1 MPSPVRMRPILTAL
15 LGGVLS
21 VSMSCG
27 SATSTQDEFMKMIS
41 NEGIHIS
48 ATELESIA
56 HDVCDSFRNHPNAH
70 KSEVV
75 LALAIKHN
83 WTPQQAGVFTGAA
96 IGAYCM
102 EYKSRTWE

>member
-1 MPSPVRMRPILTAL
+1 MTTRACIHAALTGAL
-15 LGGVLS
+15 LLS
-21 VSMSCG
+21 AACG
-27 SATSTQDEFMKMIS
+27 STTSTQDEFMKMIS
-41 NEGIHIS
+41 NEGIHLS